1 MNRDWATSNWT
12 RFTSTRNFNGNRPF
26 RSVEARHLRDLMLD
40 VRRADRRARFVV
52 LDVHGWTNET
62 IGHSHVGR
70 FFNQE
75 FGNGNRVSWGPG
87 FLVTWAAERLNA
99 EVSLIEFPMPRNSQD
114 VRDSNFS
121 GRFIGTVYSLM
132 YDFR

>member
-1 MNRDWATSNWT
+1 MNRDWATSNWV
-12 RFTSTRNFNGNRPF
+12 RFVSPRNFNGTRPF
-26 RSVEARHLRDLMLD
+26 RAVETRYLRDLMLD

-62 IGHSHVGR
+62 IGHAHIGR

-75 FGNGNRVSWGPG
+75 FRNGNRVAWGPG
-87 FLVTWAAERLNA
+87 FLVTWAVERLNA
-99 EVSLIEFPMPRNSQD
+99 EASLIEFPMPRNSQD
-114 VRDSNFS
+114 VRDRDFS

-132 YDFR
+132 YELR